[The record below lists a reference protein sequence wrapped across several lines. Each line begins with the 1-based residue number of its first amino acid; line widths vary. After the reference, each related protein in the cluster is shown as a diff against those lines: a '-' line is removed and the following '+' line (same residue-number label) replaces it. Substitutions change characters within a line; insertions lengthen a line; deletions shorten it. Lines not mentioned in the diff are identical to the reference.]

1 MESRRR
7 CNAEDSDP
15 RAAPFHAWAIGS
27 SIESRSTSPKA
38 STSTSLRSSAVSA
51 VSRKN
56 ERGSHLDAGA
66 CAQGFKIY
74 TARGSN
80 RAPPHFPIL
89 RTLASVLRR
98 NEATTKSGQYVM
110 KPLSPLCIVLFAI
123 SACASQPSSPP
134 ATAAGGAV
142 QPLSYAAGSSAN
154 TTTAYD
160 GTYAG
165 VAIQKLGAAQ
175 ASVGAGEGYS
185 NCPVVSVPPPVT
197 ISNGLAQVQT
207 GNLTFQGYV
216 TPQGALTARTGAGH
230 KFEGQ
235 IDKQYVLR
243 GRMVG
248 LCTYDLVW
256 QRSG

>member
-1 MESRRR
+1 
-7 CNAEDSDP
+7 
-15 RAAPFHAWAIGS
+15 
-27 SIESRSTSPKA
+27 
-38 STSTSLRSSAVSA
+38 
-51 VSRKN
+51 
-56 ERGSHLDAGA
+56 
-66 CAQGFKIY
+66 
-74 TARGSN
+74 
-80 RAPPHFPIL
+80 
-89 RTLASVLRR
+89 
-98 NEATTKSGQYVM
+98 M

-134 ATAAGGAV
+134 AAAAAGAV

-175 ASVGAGEGYS
+175 ALAGAGEGYS
-185 NCPVVSVPPPVT
+185 NCPVSSVPPPVT

-235 IDKQYVLR
+235 IDNQYVLR